1 MLHASQAD
9 SVTSVWKQY
18 HPKDHLTAALQTSGQ
33 KHKIFDAGCG
43 TGQLT
48 TEILKSIPEGAVEIF
63 GGDYSPEMLS
73 IAKGKNIYNDLKV
86 VNLKEELPY
95 AAESFDSVI
104 SSGVFLQGH
113 CGPECIPNII

>member
-1 MLHASQAD
+1 MSQSLGRFSNAKIHHQSSLVDGGPENYRKWYHEYDDYTINVLHASQAD
-9 SVTSVWKQY
+9 SVTSVWKRY

-63 GGDYSPEMLS
+63 GGDYSPEML
-73 IAKGKNIYNDLKV
+73 
-86 VNLKEELPY
+86 
-95 AAESFDSVI
+95 
-104 SSGVFLQGH
+104 
-113 CGPECIPNII
+113 